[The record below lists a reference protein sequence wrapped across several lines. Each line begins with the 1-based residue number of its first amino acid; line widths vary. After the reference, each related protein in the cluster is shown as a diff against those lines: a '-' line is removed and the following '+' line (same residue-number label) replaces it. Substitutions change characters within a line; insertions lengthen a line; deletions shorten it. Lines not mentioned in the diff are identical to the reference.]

1 MTGNCFSI
9 TLLPKNVI
17 IVFSLFICI
26 TSFSQTNIVFTN
38 SLSEQII
45 KGNFNPST
53 YLSSTPLNQHN
64 EVVSYIQNNVNPD
77 SLKSY
82 ILKLASFENRNTASD
97 TVSLTTGIGAAR
109 RCGHIKNFQVLVSKP
124 KTD

>member
-1 MTGNCFSI
+1 MTGNYFSI